1 MDKEY
6 TKEEVTAIKEAV
18 NTLNKAGLLYIADW
32 LITHVEEGS
41 GFGFTREDIIKDRP
55 VTVVEAANVLFA
67 YEFDNPNKLDDYEQA
82 WVSDSYTVG
91 GLMYDELVPIKDK
104 VLEDAK
110 KAIGD
115 IGRFSVRI
123 EPKSEENPD
132 FNKIFFVAYRTKQ

>member
-18 NTLNKAGLLYIADW
+18 NTLNKAGLLYEADW
-32 LITHVEEGS
+32 LVTHVESS
-41 GFGFTREDIIKDRP
+41 GFGCTREDIIKDRP
-55 VTVVEAANVLFA
+55 LTVVEAANVLFA
-67 YEFDNPNKLDDYEQA
+67 YEFNNPNVLNDYDQA
-82 WVSDSYTVG
+82 WISDSYVVG

-110 KAIGD
+110 KAIAE

-123 EPKSEENPD
+123 EPKSDENPD